1 MNINTYLEAG
11 GPIKC
16 FDVYFYRFQFCFILK
31 RGHVLI
37 GVPEGG
43 LGGAEICFS
52 PPDSGRNLEKFG
64 QLSRK
69 IRAQKDEENPQ
80 ILPQILP

>member
-1 MNINTYLEAG
+1 MG
-11 GPIKC
+11 K
-16 FDVYFYRFQFCFILK
+16 D
-31 RGHVLI
+31 I

>member
-1 MNINTYLEAG
+1 MINRGEPFTSIIVNEYQWE
-11 GPIKC
+11 
-16 FDVYFYRFQFCFILK
+16 FIF
-31 RGHVLI
+31 I
-37 GVPEGG
+37 GVPVGG
-43 LGGAEICFS
+43 LGGAKFCS
-52 PPDSGRNLEKFG
+52 TPPDSGRNLEKFG